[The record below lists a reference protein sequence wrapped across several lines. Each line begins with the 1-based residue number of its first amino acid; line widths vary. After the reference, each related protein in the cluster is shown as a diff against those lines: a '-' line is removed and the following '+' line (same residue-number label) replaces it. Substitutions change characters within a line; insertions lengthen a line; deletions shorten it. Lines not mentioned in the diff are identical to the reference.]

1 MIVPLISF
9 IAKKRIEADY
19 ARRLRIVFSIIEKNI
34 EGLAIAEA
42 EKKIVEI
49 IASPQFDKLV
59 NMAVSKMV
67 TMVKADNEK
76 TWRAAA
82 AKGSYGKQF
91 SKSLRNEM
99 SKKGTQGA
107 VHQILM
113 DNAKL
118 IKSVPQAAA
127 KRITQK
133 VYEEYLK
140 GSRGIAIQRI
150 VSKEAPLLTTKR
162 IRLIARTE
170 VAKANSA
177 MTEVRSRDMGADWY
191 IWRSSKDERVRS
203 SHWFMEGI
211 LVPWDGSPNPE
222 TLSGEKNRFGRYHAG
237 CCPNC
242 RCYAEPFIDAVQLPA
257 RVKVYTRGHIE
268 TMTQRQFLKMV
279 GMIAA

>member
-1 MIVPLISF
+1 MISF
-9 IAKKRIEADY
+9 VAKKRIEADY
-19 ARRLRIVFSIIEKNI
+19 SRRLRIVFSVIEKNI
-34 EGLAIAEA
+34 AGMTVAEA
-42 EKKIVEI
+42 EKKIIEI

-59 NMAVSKMV
+59 NLAASKMV

-82 AKGSYGKQF
+82 AKGSFGKQF
-91 SKSLRNEM
+91 NKSLKDEM
-99 SKKGTQGA
+99 SKKGTQAA
-107 VHQILM
+107 VYQILM
-113 DNAKL
+113 ENAKL

-127 KRITQK
+127 KRITQQ

-140 GSRGIAIQRI
+140 GNRGVTIQRI
-150 VSKEAPLLTTKR
+150 VSAEAPLLTTKR

-170 VAKANSA
+170 VAKANAA

-268 TMTQRQFLKMV
+268 TMTQRQFLTMIGV
-279 GMIAA
+279 IAA

>member
-1 MIVPLISF
+1 MVSF
-9 IAKKRIEADY
+9 VAKKRIEADY
-19 ARRLRIVFSIIEKNI
+19 SRRLRIVFSVIEKNI
-34 EGLAIAEA
+34 VGMTIAEA
-42 EKKIVEI
+42 EKKIIEI
-49 IASPQFDKLV
+49 TASPQFDKLV
-59 NMAVSKMV
+59 NLAVSKMI

-82 AKGSYGKQF
+82 VKGSFGKQF
-91 SKSLRNEM
+91 NKSLKDEM
-99 SKKGTQGA
+99 SKKGTQAA

-127 KRITQK
+127 RRITQQ

-140 GSRGIAIQRI
+140 GNRGVAIQRI
-150 VSKEAPLLTTKR
+150 VSTEAPLLTTKR

-170 VAKANSA
+170 VAKANTA

-203 SHWFMEGI
+203 SHHFMEGV
-211 LVPWDGSPNPE
+211 LVSWDSSPNPE
-222 TLSGEKNRFGRYHAG
+222 SLSGEKNRFGAYHAG

-242 RCYAEPFIDAVQLPA
+242 RCYAEPFIDAIQLPA
-257 RVKVYTRGHIE
+257 RVKVYTRGRIQA
-268 TMTQRQFLKMV
+268 MTQRQFLI
-279 GMIAA
+279 MIGIISA